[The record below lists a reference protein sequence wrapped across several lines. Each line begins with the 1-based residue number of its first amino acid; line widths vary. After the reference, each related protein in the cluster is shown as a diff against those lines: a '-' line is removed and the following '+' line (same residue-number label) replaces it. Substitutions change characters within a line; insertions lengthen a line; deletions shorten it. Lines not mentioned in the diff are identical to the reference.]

1 MRFGNTEIPGCLF
14 HLARERMLKEATF
27 TPENIRQHLLTQA
40 PDELCAISPIATNQR
55 IIAERVMRDCVKQLV
70 ASGEIAQLK
79 RGVWA
84 KTSFPAAAAV

>member
-1 MRFGNTEIPGCLF
+1 MQFGNTEIPGGLF
-14 HLARERMLKEATF
+14 QLARERMLKEATF

-40 PDELCAISPIATNQR
+40 PDVLWAISPIVTNQR
-55 IIAERVMRDCVKQLV
+55 IIVDRVMRDCIKQLV

-84 KTSFPAAAAV
+84 KTSFLAAAAV